1 MSTLHVF
8 LLEGVPQDRVGPGDS
23 IVVYS
28 TVVSTEMSYTRMP
41 SSYQVRSVPPPSTL
55 CIYGGGGWQI
65 DCAYGESLRNRF
77 AIFIRTHYIFFKY
90 YGFEKN
96 QQKKRMQSCK
106 CFASSLFA
114 ICLQFCKYVFKHRA
128 HIRNMFTILQTYCQ
142 YQGTY
147 VQHICNLTHCSKFTN
162 IEFDRK

>member
-55 CIYGGGGWQI
+55 CIYGGGGGGKSIVHMASPCAI
-65 DCAYGESLRNRF
+65 DLQYSF
-77 AIFIRTHYIFFKY
+77 AHITYFSNTM
-90 YGFEKN
+90 GS
-96 QQKKRMQSCK
+96 KKINKKSVCS
-106 CFASSLFA
+106 FANALQVACSQYVYNFANMFLNIEHIFA
-114 ICLQFCKYVFKHRA
+114 ICLPSCKHVANIKGP
-128 HIRNMFTILQTYCQ
+128 M
-142 YQGTY
+142 
-147 VQHICNLTHCSKFTN
+147 CNTFA
-162 IEFDRK
+162 I